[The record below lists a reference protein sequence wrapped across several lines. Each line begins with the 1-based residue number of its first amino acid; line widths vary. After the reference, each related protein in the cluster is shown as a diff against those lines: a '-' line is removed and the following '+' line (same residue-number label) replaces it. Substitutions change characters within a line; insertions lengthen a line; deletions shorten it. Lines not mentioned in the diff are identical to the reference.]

1 MTQMKQHDATSPAV
15 TSEEQGGIAHIQFNR
30 PEALNAVNGEVCTGL
45 QQAILD
51 AEENNAVKAV
61 LISGRGRAFCA
72 GGDLNAIKQLC
83 DMDAERLHARLTRD
97 FGAVKQI
104 YECTK
109 PTVAAVH
116 GAVVGGG
123 IGIAAACDFVVAEA
137 GTKFAFPFLDLGI
150 IPDMCIMYVLTQRAG
165 LQVARRLLLRGARI
179 KADEASRLGLVDEIS
194 QPGELIAD
202 AMVLA
207 EELAGKAGP
216 AMSFAKHH
224 LNQISQYTFEE
235 SMEKEIL
242 RQTLLWKTREVRV
255 RCDAM
260 LQALVEKKG

>member
-1 MTQMKQHDATSPAV
+1 MTQMKQNDDISPAV
-15 TSEEQGGIAHIQFNR
+15 VSEEQGAIAHIQFNR
-30 PEALNAVNGEVCTGL
+30 PQALNAVNGEVCTGL

-51 AEENNAVKAV
+51 AEENDAVKVV

-72 GGDLNAIKQLC
+72 GGDLNAIKRLC

-97 FGAVKQI
+97 FAAVQQV
-104 YECTK
+104 YDCTK

-123 IGIAAACDFVVAEA
+123 SGIAAACDFVIAEEE
-137 GTKFAFPFLDLGI
+137 TKFVFPFLDLGI
-150 IPDMCIMYVLTQRAG
+150 IPDMCIMYVLTQRVG
-165 LQVARRLLLRGARI
+165 LQSARRLLLRGIRI
-179 KADEASRLGLVDEIS
+179 RADEAMRLGLVDEIS
-194 QPGELIAD
+194 QHGELITD
-202 AMVLA
+202 AMALA

-242 RQTLLWKTREVRV
+242 RQTLLWKTSEVRV

-260 LQALVEKKG
+260 LKALAEKKS

>member
-1 MTQMKQHDATSPAV
+1 MKHNDDTSPAV
-15 TSEEQGGIAHIQFNR
+15 ISEEQGAIAHIQFNR
-30 PEALNAVNGEVCTGL
+30 PEALNAVNGELCAGL

-51 AEENNAVKAV
+51 AEQNDSVKAV

-72 GGDLNAIKQLC
+72 GGDLNAIKQIC
-83 DMDAERLHARLTRD
+83 DMDAERLHARLTKD
-97 FGAVKQI
+97 FVAAQQV
-104 YECTK
+104 YDCTK

-123 IGIAAACDFVVAEA
+123 SGIAAACDFVIAEQ

-150 IPDMCIMYVLTQRAG
+150 IPDMCIMYVLTQRVG
-165 LQVARRLLLRGARI
+165 LQAARRLLLRGTRI
-179 KADEASRLGLVDEIS
+179 EADEARQLGLVDKVS
-194 QPGELIAD
+194 QKGQLSTD
-202 AMVLA
+202 AMALT
-207 EELAGKAGP
+207 EELAGRAGP
-216 AMSFAKHH
+216 AMSFAKQH

-242 RQTLLWKTREVRV
+242 RQTLLWKTSEVRV

-260 LQALVEKKG
+260 LKALGEKNG